1 MRQLAVDEDRFA
13 GMLAEVRPHLN
24 ELQWRLLLGA
34 QARSLGRGGIKRVAA
49 LAGVHPDTVGRGARE
64 LEAGIEP
71 DDRVRQAG
79 AGRPRAA
86 EADPALVPALNR
98 LVDPASRGDPES
110 PLRWTTTLTEKL
122 AGELAAA
129 GHPVSPDTVGGC

>member
-71 DDRVRQAG
+71 DEQGPPGWGGAAPGGGGGSGPGAGVRTAWWIRPAAVTRSRRCG
-79 AGRPRAA
+79 GRPR
-86 EADPALVPALNR
+86 
-98 LVDPASRGDPES
+98 
-110 PLRWTTTLTEKL
+110 
-122 AGELAAA
+122 
-129 GHPVSPDTVGGC
+129 